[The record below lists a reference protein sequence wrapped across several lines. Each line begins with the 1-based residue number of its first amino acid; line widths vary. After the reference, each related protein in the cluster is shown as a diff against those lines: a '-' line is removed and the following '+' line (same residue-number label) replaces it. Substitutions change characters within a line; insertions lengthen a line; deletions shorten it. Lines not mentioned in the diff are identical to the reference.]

1 LLINNFLLCVFEAF
15 TLAKKICASTDAI
28 GSFEVHYVS
37 VKDLILEAS
46 SNLDESGLVEQ
57 VVRFSSLS
65 KKLRL
70 LIIDDL
76 QAVMGNEQEGDSP
89 FVDHEQQAVLFAIA
103 KGMDLISK
111 IGSAWI
117 LGLSSAAMNALP
129 SELVRVGRFEKEIL
143 MDAPTQ
149 HQRQEILSS
158 CLSKFKLN
166 DGNPLRWAE
175 ALAPRLAGCVA
186 SDLVRVCK
194 DSLLKARTRGRQ
206 DRVVIDTAG
215 ITWWD
220 LREAAKTCIPS
231 QLKLLDVVAPRLAS
245 DSNLSEAE
253 EIQEKSSSM
262 NYQVRHDLAWKRFGG
277 YHDVKRKLLRTV
289 VGPWSRFVSG
299 VLDSELNALGIRP
312 PSGVLFHGPSGC
324 GKSLAAQCLA
334 SSLALNMIKV
344 KSSDVLDPYL
354 GGSES
359 TIRSLFARARAA
371 SPCILF
377 FDEFDALACN
387 RDDDDGIEANVQ
399 SRILSTLLNEMD
411 GISNKLQVLVV
422 AATNRLKS
430 LDSALLRPGRLDEHI
445 LLDVPS
451 KDDCRSI
458 LQLYLESLPTDPKL
472 DVQALSSKCS
482 EANMTCADIEGMCR
496 EVCLGALRLMGK
508 ASIHS
513 GRSMV
518 FMNDFL
524 DYFKEKF

>member
-1 LLINNFLLCVFEAF
+1 
-15 TLAKKICASTDAI
+15 
-28 GSFEVHYVS
+28 
-37 VKDLILEAS
+37 
-46 SNLDESGLVEQ
+46 
-57 VVRFSSLS
+57 
-65 KKLRL
+65 
-70 LIIDDL
+70 
-76 QAVMGNEQEGDSP
+76 
-89 FVDHEQQAVLFAIA
+89 
-103 KGMDLISK
+103 
-111 IGSAWI
+111 
-117 LGLSSAAMNALP
+117 
-129 SELVRVGRFEKEIL
+129 
-143 MDAPTQ
+143 
-149 HQRQEILSS
+149 
-158 CLSKFKLN
+158 
-166 DGNPLRWAE
+166 
-175 ALAPRLAGCVA
+175 
-186 SDLVRVCK
+186 
-194 DSLLKARTRGRQ
+194 
-206 DRVVIDTAG
+206 
-215 ITWWD
+215 
-220 LREAAKTCIPS
+220 
-231 QLKLLDVVAPRLAS
+231 
-245 DSNLSEAE
+245 
-253 EIQEKSSSM
+253 
-262 NYQVRHDLAWKRFGG
+262 
-277 YHDVKRKLLRTV
+277 
-289 VGPWSRFVSG
+289 
-299 VLDSELNALGIRP
+299 
-312 PSGVLFHGPSGC
+312 
-324 GKSLAAQCLA
+324 
-334 SSLALNMIKV
+334 V

-430 LDSALLRPGRLDEHI
+430 LDSALLRPGKLQMGLNNCHLILWASKRIYLAFSGRLDEHI

-458 LQLYLESLPTDPKL
+458 LQMYLESLPTDPKL

-496 EVCLGALRLMGK
+496 EVCLGALRLMEE